1 MLLVEIINQG
11 CINIK
16 RIITT
21 RSLMFILLVEV
32 EIKVLVRAVCSMCMV
47 GTRLQ
52 TVFCAHIVKLISMQS
67 NNLLYK
73 RLSGAS
79 YEWEYNHT
87 VITIIGITKQN
98 EVCVSSNTIPYRL
111 EWTYTN
117 ITKVKLTRHSNL
129 NLF

>member
-1 MLLVEIINQG
+1 
-11 CINIK
+11 
-16 RIITT
+16 
-21 RSLMFILLVEV
+21 
-32 EIKVLVRAVCSMCMV
+32 MV
-47 GTRLQ
+47 GTPMQ

-98 EVCVSSNTIPYRL
+98 EVSVSSNTIPYML
-111 EWTYTN
+111 
-117 ITKVKLTRHSNL
+117 KVNMYKFNKSKNYHYDHKIKY
-129 NLF
+129 

>member
-1 MLLVEIINQG
+1 
-11 CINIK
+11 
-16 RIITT
+16 
-21 RSLMFILLVEV
+21 
-32 EIKVLVRAVCSMCMV
+32 MV
-47 GTRLQ
+47 GTPMQ

-98 EVCVSSNTIPYRL
+98 EVSVSSNTIPYML

-117 ITKVKLTRHSNL
+117 ITKIKIIRNSTIIELSTNNRWI
-129 NLF
+129 